1 MAERVMSVST
11 VIFAAFFLVM
21 SFQIENSANNG
32 IGPATWPMGL
42 MGVMLVLGLILTF
55 QVFKA
60 HNQQREQEH
69 QSDESEDSEVDDE
82 DKIVFPKKFYY
93 LFGILV
99 AYVIGLH
106 YLGFIVS
113 TLIVTFALALLFG
126 MKKWTTSLM
135 TAVICT
141 GSFVFLFP
149 ILLNLSFPRGVGFF
163 RELSILFY

>member
-1 MAERVMSVST
+1 MIERVMSVST
-11 VIFAAFFLVM
+11 VIFAAFFIVV
-21 SFQIENSANNG
+21 SFQIEDNANNA
-32 IGPATWPMGL
+32 IGPATWPMVL
-42 MGVMLVLGLILTF
+42 MGIMLILGLTLTF

-60 HNQQREQEH
+60 YKQQKKQED
-69 QSDESEDSEVDDE
+69 QFDEAEGAEEDDE
-82 DKIVFPKKFYY
+82 DKIIFPKKLYY

-113 TLIVTFALALLFG
+113 TLIVTFVLALLFG
-126 MKKWTTSLM
+126 MKKWMKSLITS
-135 TAVICT
+135 VICT

-163 RELSILFY
+163 REISILFY